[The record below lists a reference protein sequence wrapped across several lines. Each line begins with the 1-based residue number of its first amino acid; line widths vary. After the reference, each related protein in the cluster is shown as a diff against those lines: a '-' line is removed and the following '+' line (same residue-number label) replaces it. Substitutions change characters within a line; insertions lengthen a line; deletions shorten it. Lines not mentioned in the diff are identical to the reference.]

1 MSAAAPRAPAYD
13 YAFFAEQAA
22 WHALPLAARRRREDA
37 ARREVIRKST
47 EASQRKAARREVKV
61 AARVEAVPPMPRK
74 LRPKPRAR
82 QGNSHFV
89 GPGKFYADWNEF
101 DADLDK
107 WEDER
112 AARMR
117 LMAKRH
123 KAQQRVFEAKHP
135 GKR

>member
-1 MSAAAPRAPAYD
+1 MQRIAMEGWLEGNATPASPRNGRRGGDDFGDDGGVGDGAPQFPPSGPPPPSRA
-13 YAFFAEQAA
+13 
-22 WHALPLAARRRREDA
+22 
-37 ARREVIRKST
+37 
-47 EASQRKAARREVKV
+47 QR
-61 AARVEAVPPMPRK
+61 AVPPMPRK

-89 GPGKFYADWNEF
+89 GPKFYADWNEF

>member
-1 MSAAAPRAPAYD
+1 MRAAVPAAALPSPPLPRPRAP
-13 YAFFAEQAA
+13 
-22 WHALPLAARRRREDA
+22 P
-37 ARREVIRKST
+37 
-47 EASQRKAARREVKV
+47 
-61 AARVEAVPPMPRK
+61 
-74 LRPKPRAR
+74 
-82 QGNSHFV
+82 
-89 GPGKFYADWNEF
+89 
-101 DADLDK
+101 DLDK

>member
-1 MSAAAPRAPAYD
+1 MRCPIRA
-13 YAFFAEQAA
+13 
-22 WHALPLAARRRREDA
+22 L
-37 ARREVIRKST
+37 
-47 EASQRKAARREVKV
+47 
-61 AARVEAVPPMPRK
+61 PPMPRK

-112 AARMR
+112 AARMPMR
-117 LMAKRH
+117 PPI
-123 KAQQRVFEAKHP
+123 EWP
-135 GKR
+135 TIW

>member
-1 MSAAAPRAPAYD
+1 MSAVPEFMPNLLHD
-13 YAFFAEQAA
+13 
-22 WHALPLAARRRREDA
+22 ARRSDLYSSSAAELRRA
-37 ARREVIRKST
+37 NALLASARIPVEV
-47 EASQRKAARREVKV
+47 
-61 AARVEAVPPMPRK
+61 
-74 LRPKPRAR
+74 PRAR

-112 AARMR
+112 ASRMR

-123 KAQQRVFEAKHP
+123 KAQQRFSADAPQESE
-135 GKR
+135 